1 MTSEIKTEA
10 EALLSFFVTD
20 TLVPMRKLYGLASK
34 ETFRQFKAQGL
45 KTYKLPG
52 FGVCV
57 RPTELKKFLDDLSV
71 LQK

>member
-1 MTSEIKTEA
+1 MRDEKSSES

-20 TLVPMRKLYGLASK
+20 TLVPLRKLYSVASK
-34 ETFRQFKAQGL
+34 ETFRQMRSQGL

-57 RPTELKKFLDDLSV
+57 RPSELKIFLDELSTT
-71 LQK
+71 